1 MREKQRRKVTEE
13 TQRIEEQRGKPEI
26 PSLITSELEEN
37 GLFLIKRK
45 RETFRE
51 PELLIHDS
59 KTAKSVEGLHVK
71 DASQKVGEKDKEMGH
86 GRED

>member
-1 MREKQRRKVTEE
+1 MREKQRRSVTEE
-13 TQRIEEQRGKPEI
+13 TQRIKEQRGKPEI
-26 PSLITSELEEN
+26 LSLITSDLEEN
-37 GLFLIKRK
+37 DLFLIKRK

-71 DASQKVGEKDKEMGH
+71 DVSQKVGGKDKEMGH